1 MRNSNN
7 NTSEKMGSENN
18 NTIKTKSRM
27 NTFNNYFGITDKSS
41 SHLDILLDND
51 IEVFIDPYHIAN
63 NRFNSEIA
71 RDVYFRIKSFFETLN
86 TKYVLPKKRKEGI
99 RFLST
104 LKEANEYHLGYSF
117 KNKGKGVGSIKA
129 KAIFDSLS
137 KNGFIQQGITI
148 TNEAHNVLLLVE
160 GIGQDNMSDILANV
174 CRDIFA
180 EYTFKQCQKYGVNTS
195 LFSVKFYNDITQ
207 KWEIKE
213 VQLPSYKGQKI
224 ILIPQFLASKTL
236 VYPNR
241 YNWLVSK
248 EYISSDI
255 LKGKIDTIDRSK
267 FVVKLKN
274 GSEKCITKEINKCF
288 KKKKGK
294 LIEFETEYNGSLD
307 RFMEHVKDTYLP
319 VSNEELSNLQN
330 KAS

>member
-1 MRNSNN
+1 MKNN
-7 NTSEKMGSENN
+7 NQPLNRIGIQSY
-18 NTIKTKSRM
+18 NTIKTVNRM

-41 SHLDILLDND
+41 SHLDILLNND

-63 NRFNSEIA
+63 NRFDNEIA
-71 RDVYFRIKSFFETLN
+71 RAVYFRIKSFFTTLN
-86 TKYVLPKKRKEGI
+86 TKYVLPIKRKEGI
-99 RFLST
+99 RFLSP

-129 KAIFDSLS
+129 KTIFDSLS

-174 CRDIFA
+174 CRDLFA
-180 EYTFKQCQKYGVNTS
+180 EYTSQQCQKYGIKTS
-195 LFSVKFYNDITQ
+195 LFSIKFYNDTTQ
-207 KWEIKE
+207 KWETKE

-241 YNWLVSK
+241 YNWLVSR
-248 EYISSDI
+248 EYISPDI
-255 LKGKIDTIDRSK
+255 LNGKIDTTDRNK
-267 FVVKLKN
+267 FVIELKD

-307 RFMEHVKDTYLP
+307 RFKEHVKETYLP